1 MAEYIEREA
10 LLKKFSDDEN
20 QDNKSMGIGEFLF
33 AVIRG
38 IIENQPTA
46 DVVEVRHGVW
56 LQTQEPLGVRDVDC
70 VECSACHESWLIDED
85 TEFDDYKR
93 GWKYCPNCGAKMD
106 GKGEGE

>member
-10 LLKKFSDDEN
+10 LLEKFTDAEN
-20 QDNKSMGIGEFLF
+20 QDNKAMGIGEFLF

-46 DVVEVRHGVW
+46 DVVEV
-56 LQTQEPLGVRDVDC
+56 VRCKDC
-70 VECSACHESWLIDED
+70 VSYNGHRYCNYHADPVMDDDFCS
-85 TEFDDYKR
+85 Y
-93 GWKYCPNCGAKMD
+93 GVAKMD